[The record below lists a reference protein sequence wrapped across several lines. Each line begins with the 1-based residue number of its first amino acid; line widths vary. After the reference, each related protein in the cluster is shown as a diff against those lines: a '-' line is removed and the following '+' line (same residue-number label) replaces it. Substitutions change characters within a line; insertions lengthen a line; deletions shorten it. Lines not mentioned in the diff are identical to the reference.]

1 LDCCRCPWAAE
12 LLAGQPRIKKPA
24 AAAAGIEITDLIYC
38 FVIAQT
44 TADFGVV

>member
-1 LDCCRCPWAAE
+1 MDCCRCPWAAE
-12 LLAGQPRIKKPA
+12 LLAGQKKPA